1 MKSFVRIIAILL
13 AVLCGLCSVSL
24 AESPLNHMGFAL
36 LEQQYDGEHNCAISP
51 VSLALALSMASE
63 GASGETKTQI
73 DALTGITDAETAS
86 SLMVKLQDQG
96 LKIANAVFVA
106 DDVTLQE
113 TWRSIIE
120 GQYDGKVF
128 PLGEQEALDAWV
140 REKTDHLLDKAPSV
154 PDKNTLLALM
164 NAVAMD
170 LQWEVPFSPIFTR
183 DEVFYAPKG
192 NESVPFMLNEFDG
205 HMVYGERDGA
215 QMLRLNYADSEMFML
230 LAFPEEGGMEALLQ
244 MLIEE
249 ELGWFDGMAET
260 DREII
265 LWLPKVDITAHNDLT
280 EPLQNAGVSAAFT
293 DVADFSGIAEEP
305 LMISSVCQDV
315 RIQFDEESTRATAI
329 TMLMMGGGEAP
340 MRETPILMRLDR
352 PFVALIVEAET
363 ETVCF
368 AAVIADPQATE

>member
-13 AVLCGLCSVSL
+13 AVLCELCSVSL

-63 GASGETKTQI
+63 GATGETKTQI

-106 DDVTLQE
+106 DGVTLQE
-113 TWRSIIE
+113 TWRSTIE
-120 GQYDGKVF
+120 EKYEGKVF
-128 PLGEQEALDAWV
+128 PLGDQEALDAWV

-154 PDKNTLLALM
+154 PNKNILLALM

-170 LQWEVPFSPIFTR
+170 LQWEVPFDPLFTW
-183 DEVFYAPKG
+183 DDIFYAPNG
-192 NESVPFMLNEFDG
+192 AESIPFMENAYAGLP
-205 HMVYGERDGA
+205 YGERDGA

-230 LAFPEEGGMEALLQ
+230 LVLPEEGGMKSLLHALT
-244 MLIEE
+244 EE
-249 ELGWFDGMAET
+249 GLGWFDCMMET
-260 DREII
+260 DREIH

-280 EPLQNAGVSAAFT
+280 HSLQSAGMSTAFT

-305 LMISSVCQDV
+305 LMISNVCQDV

-329 TMLMMGGGEAP
+329 TMFMMGGGAG
-340 MRETPILMRLDR
+340 PILVSPIRMRLDR
-352 PFVALIVEAET
+352 PFVALIVDEET

-368 AAVIADPQATE
+368 AAVIADPLDTEE